1 MSTKQISIDL
11 SSLSSHSHSHKTRKN
26 ARPKEKPII
35 SPNVLKNKLLNR
47 IKEHKKRESNSLT
60 SSNNNNNKSTDILAY
75 SDEFNESMD
84 YLENLSKQ
92 TQKEKKRE
100 ELYRQTLKNHTATTP
115 VLNVYNDLPED
126 LIDMNKAFVSSVYPT
141 LSLDPVPYGILKNG
155 SKPTFREWK
164 KTQKNVSSLSTLTPS
179 PMNDREKRM
188 ADLKTKFAS
197 LTATT
202 ATTIPTET
210 SAPIIVETTATSP
223 LSNETIAP
231 IITETSLA
239 TSSLIS
245 PINTMPYTNTS
256 VKSSTSSEKP
266 SSYTSKKYTLGK
278 KHNIVGVLLKDN
290 KTRKNVMTA
299 QQNLKKKTISQIKE
313 YLKDHNLIKVGSTA
327 PTDVLKE
334 MYVSAMLTGDVTN
347 SNQDILLHN
356 FLKSEENK

>member
-47 IKEHKKRESNSLT
+47 IKEHKKRESNILT
-60 SSNNNNNKSTDILAY
+60 SSNNNNNILAY

-115 VLNVYNDLPED
+115 MLNVYNDLPED

-164 KTQKNVSSLSTLTPS
+164 KTQKNVSSLSTLTPT
-179 PMNDREKRM
+179 PTMNDREKRM

-202 ATTIPTET
+202 ATTIPTAT
-210 SAPIIVETTATSP
+210 TATTIPTETTA
-223 LSNETIAP
+223 TIAP

-245 PINTMPYTNTS
+245 PVNTMPFTNTP
-256 VKSSTSSEKP
+256 VKSNTSEKP
-266 SSYTSKKYTLGK
+266 SSCSSSYTSYTSKKYTLGK

-290 KTRKNVMTA
+290 KTRKNVTTA
-299 QQNLKKKTISQIKE
+299 QQNLKKKSVSQIKE

-327 PTDVLKE
+327 PIDVLKE